1 MEMKLEDYKKKNN
14 TKKIKCPS
22 GLEVTVNNIT
32 PYTLLKV
39 VDNLGINPT
48 RETVYTKPVI
58 DALFKAFLKEPVI
71 GKDIE
76 MEDFL
81 REDYIFLHDL
91 IMERVMLPEE

>member
-1 MEMKLEDYKKKNN
+1 MEMKLEDYKKNN

-32 PYTLLKV
+32 PYTLLRI

-48 RETVYTKPVI
+48 REEVYTKPVI

-81 REDYIFLHDL
+81 REDYIFLHNL
-91 IMERVMLPEE
+91 IFEKVTLPEE

>member
-1 MEMKLEDYKKKNN
+1 MKIEDYKKKN

-32 PYTLLKV
+32 PYTLLRI
-39 VDNLGINPT
+39 VDKLGINPT
-48 RETVYTKPVI
+48 REEVYTKPVI

-76 MEDFL
+76 IEDFL
-81 REDYIFLHDL
+81 REDYIFLHNL
-91 IMERVMLPEE
+91 IFEKVTLPEE

>member
-1 MEMKLEDYKKKNN
+1 MKIEDYKKKN

-32 PYTLLKV
+32 PYTLLRIIDK
-39 VDNLGINPT
+39 LGINPT
-48 RETVYTKPVI
+48 REEVYTKPVI

-76 MEDFL
+76 IEDFL
-81 REDYIFLHDL
+81 REDYIFLHNL
-91 IMERVMLPEE
+91 IFEKVTLPEE

>member
-1 MEMKLEDYKKKNN
+1 MKIEDYKKKN

-32 PYTLLKV
+32 PYTLLRIIDK
-39 VDNLGINPT
+39 LGINPT
-48 RETVYTKPVI
+48 REEVYTKPVI

-76 MEDFL
+76 IEDFL
-81 REDYIFLHDL
+81 REDYIFLHNL
-91 IMERVMLPEE
+91 IFERVTLPEE

>member
-1 MEMKLEDYKKKNN
+1 MNIEDYKKKN

-32 PYTLLKV
+32 PYTLLRILDKL
-39 VDNLGINPT
+39 NINPT
-48 RETVYTKPVI
+48 SEKVYSKPVI
-58 DALFKAFLKEPVI
+58 DALFKAFLKEPVV

-76 MEDFL
+76 IEDFL

-91 IMERVMLPEE
+91 IFEKVTLPEE

>member
-1 MEMKLEDYKKKNN
+1 MKLEDYKKKNN

-32 PYTLLKV
+32 PYTLLRI
-39 VDNLGINPT
+39 VDKLGMNPA
-48 RETVYTKPVI
+48 REEVYTKPVI

-76 MEDFL
+76 IEDFL
-81 REDYIFLHDL
+81 REDYIFLHNL
-91 IMERVMLPEE
+91 IFEKVTLPEE

>member
-1 MEMKLEDYKKKNN
+1 MNIEDYKKKN

-32 PYTLLKV
+32 PYTLLRILDK
-39 VDNLGINPT
+39 LGINPT
-48 RETVYTKPVI
+48 GEEIYSKPVI

-76 MEDFL
+76 IEDFL
-81 REDYIFLHDL
+81 REDYIFLHNL
-91 IMERVMLPEE
+91 IFEKVTLPEE

>member
-1 MEMKLEDYKKKNN
+1 MKIEDYKKKS

-32 PYTLLKV
+32 PYTLLRI
-39 VDNLGINPT
+39 VDKLGINPT
-48 RETVYTKPVI
+48 REEVYTKPVI

-76 MEDFL
+76 IEDLL
-81 REDYIFLHDL
+81 REDYIFLHNL
-91 IMERVMLPEE
+91 IFEKVTLPEE